1 MMSVLLR
8 IFTWWN
14 GATVGTLFHTWR
26 KGEKVGE
33 DQYGNQYYQTRG
45 QRLDPALG
53 IVRRWVIYK
62 GEADASMIPAGWY
75 GWMHH
80 KLDVLPHQ
88 ENYISRAWEK
98 PHQPNLTGSAGAY
111 RPHGSILQDQ
121 SQSGAKETYKPWN
134 PA

>member
-1 MMSVLLR
+1 
-8 IFTWWN
+8 
-14 GATVGTLFHTWR
+14 
-26 KGEKVGE
+26 
-33 DQYGNQYYQTRG
+33 
-45 QRLDPALG
+45 
-53 IVRRWVIYK
+53 
-62 GEADASMIPAGWY
+62 MIPAGWY

-111 RPHGSILQDQ
+111 RPHGSILQDN
-121 SQSGAKETYKPWN
+121 SQSSAKETYKPWN